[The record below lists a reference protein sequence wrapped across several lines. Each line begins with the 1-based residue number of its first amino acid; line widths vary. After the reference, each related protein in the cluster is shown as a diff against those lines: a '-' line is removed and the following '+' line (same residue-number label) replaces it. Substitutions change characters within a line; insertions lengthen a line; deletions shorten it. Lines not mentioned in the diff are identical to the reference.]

1 MEGTEAEKHV
11 ESSNSETVMIESSMV
26 GGVGKALEVQLE
38 EKFAW
43 RKYSGSKIEDITR
56 RLKEV
61 ELGSD
66 VKNLVLMVGTNNLK
80 SDETNT
86 ILEKYEVLIR
96 TAKEKRIGN
105 ITVVGIVCR
114 NDVGMFYECK
124 RYGINTKLK
133 KQCET
138 MGVYYVEMDVMY
150 KDRNRVLC
158 RDGLHLNARGAD
170 ELGRKIYNHL
180 FFQQQPGVGPRN

>member
-1 MEGTEAEKHV
+1 M
-11 ESSNSETVMIESSMV
+11 
-26 GGVGKALEVQLE
+26 
-38 EKFAW
+38 
-43 RKYSGSKIEDITR
+43 
-56 RLKEV
+56 
-61 ELGSD
+61 
-66 VKNLVLMVGTNNLK
+66 KNLVLMVGTNNLK
-80 SDETNT
+80 SDGTNT
-86 ILEKYEVLIR
+86 ILEKYEELIR
-96 TAKEKRIGN
+96 TAKEKHIGN

-138 MGVYYVEMDVMY
+138 MGMYYVEMDVMY
-150 KDRNRVLC
+150 KDWNRVLC